1 MELSKEQRLG
11 EIVALR
17 TKMRSNPE
25 LRTELN
31 DAVRGVLE
39 NKGITLDP
47 SISPDLIFAIPEEI
61 SDALSAVVLPG
72 GTNC

>member
-1 MELSKEQRLG
+1 MELTKEQRLG

-17 TKMRSNPE
+17 TKMRTMPE
-25 LRTELN
+25 LRSELN
-31 DAVRGVLE
+31 DAVRDVLAG
-39 NKGITLDP
+39 NGIKLDP
-47 SISPDLIFAIPEEI
+47 GISPDLIFAIPEEI